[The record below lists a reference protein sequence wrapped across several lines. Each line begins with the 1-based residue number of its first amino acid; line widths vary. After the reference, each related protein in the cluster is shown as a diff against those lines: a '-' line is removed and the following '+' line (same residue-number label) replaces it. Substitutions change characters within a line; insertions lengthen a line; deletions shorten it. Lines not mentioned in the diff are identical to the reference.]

1 MLARCLGLIPSQ
13 SEVVSAM
20 QPERLSFSASLVTQ
34 GNHRFYTLTIPSD
47 VLARTCF
54 VSTRDEDPKEGFQR
68 LLDRKRALEI
78 AAYIDHGLGTIP
90 TSIILS
96 AQEHAALE
104 YIRKS
109 KTIEFLDFEH
119 AFLVLDG
126 QHRVYGFAE
135 AKASLRVPVVIY
147 SGLSRTEESRLF
159 IDINTKQR
167 PVPNELLL
175 DIKSLAEYENDEEE
189 RMRGLFDTFNT
200 DVGGPLYGLLSP
212 AKQESGRISRVTF
225 NGAIKPL
232 LQSLGS
238 LTAAESH
245 NAISAYLSAVADGF
259 SRHKAMSS
267 LTRPTAFKAIMRL
280 FPDVAVRVKD
290 RYGSDYTKD
299 NFADVLA
306 PAFNRTVSS
315 KLVNPGNSV
324 QALYEHLKR
333 CLEAG
338 FQL

>member
-1 MLARCLGLIPSQ
+1 MIPQCLGPISGPS
-13 SEVVSAM
+13 EDIRAM
-20 QPERLSFSASLVTQ
+20 EPPRLGFSASLVTQ
-34 GNHRFYTLTIPSD
+34 GSHRFYTLTIPSD

-78 AAYIDHGLGTIP
+78 AGYIDHGLGTIP

-104 YIRKS
+104 YVRKS
-109 KTIEFLDFEH
+109 KTIEFFDVAH

-126 QHRVYGFAE
+126 QHRVYGFTE

-189 RMRGLFDTFNT
+189 RMRGLFDAFNT
-200 DVGGPLYGLLSP
+200 DVSGPLYGLLSP
-212 AKQESGRISRVTF
+212 AKQESGKISRVTF

-232 LQSLGS
+232 LQTLGTLS
-238 LTAAESH
+238 ATESH
-245 NAISAYLSAVADGF
+245 NAISAYISAVADEF
-259 SRHKAMSS
+259 SRHKAMAS
-267 LTRPTAFKAIMRL
+267 LTKPTAFKAIMRL

-290 RYGSDYTKD
+290 RYGSEYTKD
-299 NFADVLA
+299 NFVQFLA
-306 PAFNRTVSS
+306 PAFNRTASA

-324 QALYEHLKR
+324 QALYEHMKR

>member
-20 QPERLSFSASLVTQ
+20 QSERLSFSASLVTQ

-104 YIRKS
+104 YVRKS
-109 KTIEFLDFEH
+109 KTIEFFDFEH

-200 DVGGPLYGLLSP
+200 DVGGP
-212 AKQESGRISRVTF
+212 
-225 NGAIKPL
+225 
-232 LQSLGS
+232 
-238 LTAAESH
+238 
-245 NAISAYLSAVADGF
+245 
-259 SRHKAMSS
+259 
-267 LTRPTAFKAIMRL
+267 
-280 FPDVAVRVKD
+280 
-290 RYGSDYTKD
+290 
-299 NFADVLA
+299 
-306 PAFNRTVSS
+306 
-315 KLVNPGNSV
+315 
-324 QALYEHLKR
+324 
-333 CLEAG
+333 
-338 FQL
+338 